1 LAAWSRQLGEF
12 DLVLQAR
19 GESCLGACPGVMSV
33 AIPIRDEHVGE
44 RVGKAGINLLVKV
57 RSGQRRADRP
67 GASLGKRQRTGRV
80 VRMKE
85 PYGKGVA
92 NHPDPEPYAVS
103 REAVGGA
110 LIGVRTGWALSH
122 EILPVGG
129 ADAVGADGRQ
139 HSARRYARR
148 AGATRGQRPHACA
161 DTRCL
166 NLGDLQP
173 PHGRRRSGAQ
183 REAERRSR

>member
-1 LAAWSRQLGEF
+1 
-12 DLVLQAR
+12 
-19 GESCLGACPGVMSV
+19 
-33 AIPIRDEHVGE
+33 
-44 RVGKAGINLLVKV
+44 
-57 RSGQRRADRP
+57 
-67 GASLGKRQRTGRV
+67 
-80 VRMKE
+80 MKE
-85 PYGKGVA
+85 PYVEGVA
-92 NHPDPEPYAVS
+92 SHHGPESYADG

-148 AGATRGQRPHACA
+148 AGATRGPRHHACV

-166 NLGDLQP
+166 NLRALP
-173 PHGRRRSGAQ
+173 TPHAHVPGGAH
-183 REAERRSR
+183 